1 MTPALQLS
9 IPARDPRRDE
19 PTRDS
24 AVGGLCVQALS
35 LMSNFLETIFAQLH
49 RSAGRVVL
57 REIHGAQFVSATG
70 RELLNQVR
78 QVRACLR
85 SSGLRPG
92 DRCAL
97 LAPNSIRWA
106 AVDLAL
112 MAEGLIV
119 VPLYSR
125 QSPAEL
131 AAMMKDCEP
140 KLLIVSD
147 AALGDTAMHAWT
159 GNPSSAPRSALFDEV
174 MQQSVPAAT
183 SVSDAPN
190 PRNDSDLVTIIY
202 TSGTSGEP
210 KGVCLTTAN
219 LTHMLSCTTERLN
232 QLIGQTREPDR
243 VFHYAPFNFAASWI
257 LLLSCLSRESVLTLS
272 TDLTKLPDEIR
283 LSAPHY
289 FLNVPTLLERVR
301 RGVEDAL
308 SKRAAP
314 IRSLFVKARDAWQ
327 RRESGRT
334 RATDRL
340 WLALGRKLIFS
351 KIKERFGPNL
361 RALICGSAPLAPE
374 TQQFFSMLGIPVLQ
388 AYGLTETTAICT
400 LDDPRVPVEPG
411 YVGQPIRGIEMKTSD
426 NEEIIVRGPHIFARY
441 WNRPEETARA
451 LRDGWFH
458 TGDQGEV
465 NARGNWRIIGRIK
478 NLIILNS
485 GHNVPPEPI
494 EDKIAQHL
502 PAAQHVVIVGNG
514 RGYLCALIAGAVEP
528 PVAQSALDTVNP
540 GLPHYRQIRNF
551 AIVRES
557 FTPENGLLTA
567 NGKLR
572 RDAINARFASEINSM
587 YDRKP
592 S

>member
-1 MTPALQLS
+1 MP
-9 IPARDPRRDE
+9 
-19 PTRDS
+19 
-24 AVGGLCVQALS
+24 
-35 LMSNFLETIFAQLH
+35 NFLENIFTQLQ

-57 REIHGAQFVSATG
+57 REIHGEQFVTATG
-70 RELLNQVR
+70 RELLDQVR
-78 QVRACLR
+78 GIRAYLR
-85 SSGLRPG
+85 NAGLRPG

-106 AVDLAL
+106 AFDLAL

-119 VPLYSR
+119 VPLYAR

-131 AAMMKDCEP
+131 AAMMCDSQP
-140 KLLIVSD
+140 KLLFSSD
-147 AALGDTAMHAWT
+147 SALGDTAMQAWKDDPA
-159 GNPSSAPRSALFDEV
+159 NAVRRVLFDHAL
-174 MQQSVPAAT
+174 QQPAPT
-183 SVSDAPN
+183 QSIPDAPN
-190 PRNDSDLVTIIY
+190 PRADSDIVTIIY
-202 TSGTSGEP
+202 TSGTSGEA
-210 KGVCLTTAN
+210 KGVCLTSAN
-219 LTHMLSCTTERLN
+219 VTHMLSCTTERLD
-232 QLIGQTREPDR
+232 QLMGQTPEPDR

-257 LLLSCLSRESVLTLS
+257 LLLSCLSRESVLTLP

-314 IRSLFVKARDAWQ
+314 IPALFAKAREAWQ
-327 RRESGRT
+327 RKNSGGARPID
-334 RATDRL
+334 AF

-351 KIKERFGPNL
+351 RVKERFGPNL

-374 TQQFFSMLGIPVLQ
+374 TQQFFLMLGIPVLQ

-411 YVGQPIRGIEMKTSD
+411 YVGQTIRGIEMKIAD
-426 NEEIIVRGPHIFARY
+426 NEEIVVRGPHIFAGY
-441 WNRPEETARA
+441 WNRPEETARV

-502 PAAQHVVIVGNG
+502 PAAQYVVIVGNG
-514 RGYLCALIAGAVEP
+514 RGYLCALIAG
-528 PVAQSALDTVNP
+528 PVDPQTIQSALDAVNP

-551 AIVRES
+551 AIVREA
-557 FTPENGLLTA
+557 FTPDNGLLTA

>member
-1 MTPALQLS
+1 MP
-9 IPARDPRRDE
+9 
-19 PTRDS
+19 
-24 AVGGLCVQALS
+24 
-35 LMSNFLETIFAQLH
+35 NFLEIILSQLQ

-57 REIHGAQFVSATG
+57 REIHGEQFVSVTG
-70 RELLNQVR
+70 GELLDQVR
-78 QVRACLR
+78 GIRAYLR
-85 SSGLRPG
+85 GAGVSPG

-106 AVDLAL
+106 AFDLAL

-125 QSPAEL
+125 QSPTEL
-131 AAMMKDCEP
+131 AAMMCDSQP
-140 KLLIVSD
+140 KLLFVSD
-147 AALGDTAMHAWT
+147 SVLGDAAMQAWT
-159 GNPSSAPRSALFDEV
+159 GDSFKAPRRVIFDEV
-174 MQQSVPAAT
+174 LQSPAPT
-183 SVSDAPN
+183 QSIPDAPN
-190 PRNDSDLVTIIY
+190 ARAASDIVTIIY
-202 TSGTSGEP
+202 TSGTSGEA

-219 LTHMLSCTTERLN
+219 VTHMLSCTTERLD
-232 QLIGQTREPDR
+232 QLMGQTREPDR
-243 VFHYAPFNFAASWI
+243 VFHYAPFNFAASWT

-308 SKRAAP
+308 SKRATP
-314 IRSLFVKARDAWQ
+314 IRSLFAKAREAWQ
-327 RRESGRT
+327 RKNSGRS
-334 RATDRL
+334 RSTDAF
-340 WLALGRKLIFS
+340 WLALGRKLIFN
-351 KIKERFGPNL
+351 KVRDRFGSHL

-374 TQQFFSMLGIPVLQ
+374 TQQFFLMLGIPVLQ

-400 LDDPRVPVEPG
+400 LDDPRIPVEPG
-411 YVGQPIRGIEMKTSD
+411 YVGQAIRGIEIKIAE
-426 NEEIIVRGPHIFARY
+426 NEEIVVRGPHIFAGY
-441 WNRPEETARA
+441 WNRPEETARVF
-451 LRDGWFH
+451 RDGWFH

-478 NLIILNS
+478 NLIVLNS

-502 PAAQHVVIVGNG
+502 PTAQHVVIVGNG
-514 RGYLCALIAGAVEP
+514 RGYLCALIVGAVEP
-528 PVAQSALDTVNP
+528 QAVQSALDAVNP
-540 GLPHYRQIRNF
+540 SLPHYRQIRNF
-551 AIVRES
+551 AIVHDA

-572 RDAINARFASEINSM
+572 RDAINSRFASQINSM